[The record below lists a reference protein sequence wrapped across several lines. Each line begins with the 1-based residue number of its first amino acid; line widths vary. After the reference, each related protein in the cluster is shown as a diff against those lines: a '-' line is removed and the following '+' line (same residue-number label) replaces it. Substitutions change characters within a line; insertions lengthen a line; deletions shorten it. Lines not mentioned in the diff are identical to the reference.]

1 MVEIECE
8 FSEFRREVRSTP
20 MAEIKTDLVECR
32 AELSRVT
39 KDLEIER
46 REHVETKR
54 NLMRLAAELKRR
66 EKSERKRRE
75 REARQLR
82 LQYAAREQKLILD
95 SDRKRLTGIRR
106 DLQRLRMSGGGSSS
120 SMRSTTNWK
129 APENEDESVDA
140 LLDNNSALTGSPRS
154 RGESGGEEEKI
165 SDLARLERQ
174 RSRLLQTV
182 GYGKDHPLVMR
193 LTDAIEMEKRE
204 VSK

>member
-1 MVEIECE
+1 MNITH
-8 FSEFRREVRSTP
+8 SLTHSLSTHTQVRSTP

-32 AELSRVT
+32 AELSRVS

-66 EKSERKRRE
+66 EKNERRRRE

-106 DLQRLRMSGGGSSS
+106 DLQRLRMSKTMGSTSW
-120 SMRSTTNWK
+120 R
-129 APENEDESVDA
+129 APENQDESVDA
-140 LLDNNSALTGSPRS
+140 LLDNNSASTSGSPRS
-154 RGESGGEEEKI
+154 HDFGEEDKVSE
-165 SDLARLERQ
+165 LERLERQ

-182 GYGKDHPLVMR
+182 GYGKDHPLVKR
-193 LTDAIEMEKRE
+193 LTEAIESEKSLL
-204 VSK
+204 SK